1 MNSTCH
7 LYVLRHGRSLANERG
22 VICARL
28 ENGVKPEFSLAPLG
42 RKQATMAGRQLKQEV
57 GNSITAE

>member
-1 MNSTCH
+1 MSSTCR

-22 VICARL
+22 VICARI

-42 RKQATMAGRQLKQEV
+42 REQAAMAGRQLKQEV
-57 GNSITAE
+57 GVSTQ